1 MLILIFDLDQ
11 TFGDLP
17 NLCARP
23 RVLTPKLIKS
33 TNPAS
38 VLFRMINRS
47 LVSRQI
53 SVVGRIDE
61 VVREGPI
68 HILRRHRLPFRVRA
82 RADDR
87 VGRRVEVVHEVLEG
101 KMRLHTRAVL

>member
-1 MLILIFDLDQ
+1 MAV
-11 TFGDLP
+11 
-17 NLCARP
+17 ARP

-68 HILRRHRLPFRVRA
+68 HILRRHRHRLPLRVRT
-82 RADDR
+82 RMDDG
-87 VGRRVEVVHEVLEG
+87 VGRRVEVVHEVLKGEV
-101 KMRLHTRAVL
+101 RLHTRAVLWVP